1 MTLATL
7 AARARWTGIAA
18 LSLWLPA
25 ALGQTDT
32 LVANGG
38 EIEIT
43 PMVHASVQLR
53 YNGLVIQVDPW
64 GVPDLERYEP
74 ADLILVTDSPTHHMD
89 LDTIA
94 ALSRPQTMIIAPP
107 NAAGSLPGA
116 LVLAIGE
123 RLRTAGVTVEAVAAY
138 DILPGAPEHPR
149 GDANGYV
156 LTLGGKRLFFAGVTE
171 CVEEVRALTDIDV
184 AFLPLNIPPARMTPA
199 AAADCARA
207 LAPAIVYTY
216 HYDQGYARRLQDPAF
231 SGPALP
237 GGLSVAESLDR
248 FAEALSGSGI
258 DFRRRDWY
266 PLP

>member
-7 AARARWTGIAA
+7 ARWTGIAA
-18 LSLWLPA
+18 LLLWLPVV
-25 ALGQTDT
+25 LGQTDT
-32 LVANGG
+32 LVANDGA
-38 EIEIT
+38 IEIT

-53 YNGLVIQVDPW
+53 YDGLVIQIDPW
-64 GVPDLERYEP
+64 GVPDLERFEP
-74 ADLILVTDSPTHHMD
+74 ADIILITDTPSHHMD

-94 ALSRPQTMIIAPP
+94 LLSRPHTTLITPA
-107 NAAGSLPGA
+107 NASRDLPTA
-116 LVLAIGE
+116 LVLANGE
-123 RLRTAGVTVEAVAAY
+123 RLRAAGITVEAVAAY
-138 DILPGAPEHPR
+138 DIIPGAPEHPR

-199 AAADCARA
+199 AAADCAHA
-207 LAPAIVYTY
+207 LAPTIVYTY

-258 DFRRRDWY
+258 DYRRRDWY